1 MRGKRWEITNRFP
14 GKVDAMGGA
23 VNLSTRRLNDPFSI
37 INCQFSRQRPFLP
50 FLQITHQT
58 VPGTVAC
65 GLEHLFVVGRLSRF
79 EQEHLDEG
87 TRMLAVGS
95 CLAEVHTGLD
105 HLRIVKH
112 HQRSLRQVVGQVI
125 KDILPYLTFI
135 INKEFG
141 LVAAR
146 HRELGDTLVGQV
158 ILIVAD
164 VDMSR
169 IGH

>member
-1 MRGKRWEITNRFP
+1 M
-14 GKVDAMGGA
+14 
-23 VNLSTRRLNDPFSI
+23 
-37 INCQFSRQRPFLP
+37 
-50 FLQITHQT
+50 
-58 VPGTVAC
+58 AC

-79 EQEHLDEG
+79 EQEHLNEG
-87 TRMLAVGS
+87 TSMLTIGIGF
-95 CLAEVHTGLD
+95 AEVHTGLD

>member
-1 MRGKRWEITNRFP
+1 MT
-14 GKVDAMGGA
+14 
-23 VNLSTRRLNDPFSI
+23 
-37 INCQFSRQRPFLP
+37 
-50 FLQITHQT
+50 
-58 VPGTVAC
+58 C

-87 TRMLAVGS
+87 TRMFAVGIS
-95 CLAEVHTGLD
+95 LAEVHTCLN

-112 HQRSLRQVVGQVI
+112 HQRSLRQIVWQVI